1 MKLMMMVM
9 VMVKKKMWKRKSEAI
24 RVRRVIG
31 RMTWQKRR
39 WKKRMR

>member
-1 MKLMMMVM
+1 MKKMMM
-9 VMVKKKMWKRKSEAI
+9 MWKRKSEAI

-39 WKKRMR
+39 WKKRTR